1 MNSRLVV
8 NGYEI
13 DLSESIAVPLNLS
26 ITDIKEPEK
35 RKRSFSKTLTLEG
48 TSNNMAFFI
57 AAYSLDISIEE
68 STNIQ
73 FTPNLRYDCEF
84 FKNDLRIFK
93 GKFKLNEVKINN
105 GNYTFDC
112 NLLSDAVDIFAKL
125 KDKKLNEL
133 DWSEYD
139 HNLTRTNVI
148 KSWNESIKLNGID
161 NRNFGSDTRG
171 YQPKSYGYIYPL
183 VDYGYNM
190 VGNSPLN
197 FRINQLYPFIYVKE
211 AIKKTLDFALEGT
224 NIEVDYTTDFFTNAN
239 MQKLI
244 YGFGGG
250 EQIKLNPDQV
260 IASKVELLNGTKAAN
275 TFYGTPS
282 DLKYSNNIPVYYIFS
297 KTFNLLKSPINYT
310 TINQDLN
317 TVNITDGGITF
328 NVVGSYSISVSFDL
342 TLSSS
347 GSTYNTNYLAGTFYT
362 NNIITSLDGTNIS
375 TNNFSQTVNTTA
387 SHSFNINSNIK
398 TGQKLSFDFYL
409 AQYVNKVDL
418 TYSISNLQITVLANK
433 DAVLTDNS
441 PVSLS
446 SSIPD
451 IKCSE
456 FFKGILNLFYAYM
469 SDPIY
474 DPVTN
479 KSTIYIDSFVNYYL
493 PQEEYDNWTDL
504 IDENKDITI
513 QSNSLV
519 EGNVYSYR
527 FSDEKDYLNTKY
539 RDLVGIGYGE
549 KQLEIETWLNGVV
562 KFELPFNTYVP
573 YKIENSL
580 LIYPMVKEQ
589 SIDSNNNTVSKPY
602 KGKGMLC
609 FYNGLRSGVV
619 NIYNAEGSATGDWQI
634 KYDYPLIHHLRFKD
648 NTNFEPLF
656 DLHFAPRN
664 ATFDGIKAVPS
675 VNTFT
680 KYHEKFLNEITSI
693 DSKLVNL
700 HLKLS
705 YKDINEL
712 DFAKLKLIDGVLYR
726 LNTIK
731 DFDSDAYGTTEVELI
746 KYLG

>member
-8 NGYEI
+8 NGYEL
-13 DLSESIAVPLNLS
+13 DLSDNIAVPLNLS
-26 ITDIKEPEK
+26 ITDVKEPEK
-35 RKRSFSKTLTLEG
+35 RKRSFSKTLMLEG

-84 FKNDLRIFK
+84 FKNDLLVFR
-93 GKFKLNEVKINN
+93 GKFKLNEVKILN

-133 DWSEYD
+133 NWSEYD
-139 HNLTRTNVI
+139 HLLTRTNVI
-148 KSWNESIKLNGID
+148 NSWSEGIKLNDVD
-161 NRNFGSDTRG
+161 NRNFGADSRG

-211 AIKKTLDFALEGT
+211 AVKKTLDFALEGT
-224 NIEVDYTTDFFTNAN
+224 NIEVDYTTTFFDNEN
-239 MQKLI
+239 MKKLI

-250 EQIKLNPDQV
+250 EQLKLNADQINQSQV
-260 IASKVELLNGTKAAN
+260 LINDATSFGFFPSKNSGGVYKFATQSNILDEFVFTPTYDANVLNQN
-275 TFYGTPS
+275 TGRI
-282 DLKYSNNIPVYYIFS
+282 KMNIPGKYKLTFSSDSVYNTSIPLGYKPITFD
-297 KTFNLLKSPINYT
+297 TFNEVIVYVDGQQVYRYQWKQLV
-310 TINQDLN
+310 D
-317 TVNITDGGITF
+317 VIT
-328 NVVGSYSISVSFDL
+328 SISF
-342 TLSSS
+342 
-347 GSTYNTNYLAGTFYT
+347 NTNLDIKAGQEVYLELIFAGGCTSNGYT
-362 NNIITSLDGTNIS
+362 NAQ
-375 TNNFSQTVNTTA
+375 NFSLNFSNTD
-387 SHSFNINSNIK
+387 INLIADNSAI
-398 TGQKLSFDFYL
+398 
-409 AQYVNKVDL
+409 
-418 TYSISNLQITVLANK
+418 
-433 DAVLTDNS
+433 LTDNS
-441 PVSLS
+441 PVTLS
-446 SSIPD
+446 SAIPD

-456 FFKGILNLFYAYM
+456 FLKGILNLFYAYM

-493 PQEEYDNWTDL
+493 PQEDYDNWTDL

-539 RDLVGIGYGE
+539 KDLAGISYGE
-549 KQLEIETWLNGVV
+549 KQLEIDTWLNGVV

-589 SIDSNNNTVSKPY
+589 SIDSNNVTVSKPY

-619 NIYNAEGSATGDWQI
+619 NIYNSANNTYQI

>member
-133 DWSEYD
+133 NWSEYD

-224 NIEVDYTTDFFTNAN
+224 NIEVDYTTTFFENEN
-239 MQKLI
+239 MKKLI

-250 EQIKLNPDQV
+250 EQNKLNADQINQSQV
-260 IASKVELLNGTKAAN
+260 LINDATSFGFFPSKNNGGAYKFATQSNILDEFVFTPTYDANVLNQN
-275 TFYGTPS
+275 TGRI
-282 DLKYSNNIPVYYIFS
+282 KMNIPGKYKLTFSSDSVYNTSIPAGYKPITFD
-297 KTFNLLKSPINYT
+297 TFNEVIVYVDGQQVYRYQWKQLV
-310 TINQDLN
+310 D
-317 TVNITDGGITF
+317 VIT
-328 NVVGSYSISVSFDL
+328 SISF
-342 TLSSS
+342 
-347 GSTYNTNYLAGTFYT
+347 NTNLDIKAGQEVYLELIFAGGCTSNGYT
-362 NNIITSLDGTNIS
+362 NAQ
-375 TNNFSQTVNTTA
+375 NFSLNFSNTD
-387 SHSFNINSNIK
+387 INLIADNSAI
-398 TGQKLSFDFYL
+398 
-409 AQYVNKVDL
+409 
-418 TYSISNLQITVLANK
+418 
-433 DAVLTDNS
+433 LTDNS
-441 PVSLS
+441 PVTLS
-446 SSIPD
+446 SAIPD

-456 FFKGILNLFYAYM
+456 FLKGILNLFYAYM

-479 KSTIYIDSFVNYYL
+479 KSTIYINSFVNYYL

-527 FSDEKDYLNTKY
+527 FSEEKDYLNTKY
-539 RDLVGIGYGE
+539 KDLAGISYGE
-549 KQLEIETWLNGVV
+549 KQLEIDTWLNGVV

-589 SIDSNNNTVSKPY
+589 SIDSNNVTVSKPY

-634 KYDYPLIHHLRFKD
+634 KYDYPLIHHLRFKN

-656 DLHFAPRN
+656 DLHFEPRN

>member
-8 NGYEI
+8 NGYEL
-13 DLSESIAVPLNLS
+13 DLSDNIAVPLNLS
-26 ITDIKEPEK
+26 ITDVKEPEK
-35 RKRSFSKTLTLEG
+35 RKRSFSKTLMLEG
-48 TSNNMAFFI
+48 TSNNMAFFLS
-57 AAYSLDISIEE
+57 AYSLDINIEE

-84 FKNDLRIFK
+84 FKNDLRVFK
-93 GKFKLNEVKINN
+93 GKFKLNEVKILN
-105 GNYTFDC
+105 GNYSFDC
-112 NLLSDAVDIFAKL
+112 NLISETVDIFAKL

-133 DWSEYD
+133 NWAEYD
-139 HNLTRTNVI
+139 HTLTRTNVI
-148 KSWNESIKLNGID
+148 KSWSEGIKLNTVD

-183 VDYGYNM
+183 IDYGYNM

-211 AIKKTLDFALEGT
+211 AIKKTLDFALKGT
-224 NIEVDYTTDFFTNAN
+224 NIEVDYTTDFFTNVN

-250 EQIKLNPDQV
+250 EQLKLNDNQINDAIVSVSDATKNEVIFGVSNGFGRIYNLIKDFNYTVFTQDNNTINKPTGQV
-260 IASKVELLNGTKAAN
+260 LFNVPSVYTLNFSSDVQLFYSGSGNNQSTIDNTVTVYVDGVSTYVYKWKQNFGAKSISFTTDLNLKAGQKVYLEFQINARVPFTGVNPSFSLSVSNTDFTFTASK
-275 TFYGTPS
+275 
-282 DLKYSNNIPVYYIFS
+282 
-297 KTFNLLKSPINYT
+297 
-310 TINQDLN
+310 
-317 TVNITDGGITF
+317 
-328 NVVGSYSISVSFDL
+328 NV
-342 TLSSS
+342 
-347 GSTYNTNYLAGTFYT
+347 A
-362 NNIITSLDGTNIS
+362 
-375 TNNFSQTVNTTA
+375 
-387 SHSFNINSNIK
+387 
-398 TGQKLSFDFYL
+398 
-409 AQYVNKVDL
+409 
-418 TYSISNLQITVLANK
+418 
-433 DAVLTDNS
+433 LTDNS
-441 PVSLS
+441 PISLNAT
-446 SSIPD
+446 IPD

-469 SDPIY
+469 SEPIY
-474 DPVTN
+474 NAVTN
-479 KSTIYIDSFVNYYL
+479 KSTIYIDSFINYYE
-493 PQEEYDNWTDL
+493 PQENYDNWTDL
-504 IDENKDITI
+504 IDESKEITI
-513 QSNSLV
+513 QSNSLI
-519 EGNVYSYR
+519 EGNIYQYT
-527 FSDEKDYLNTKY
+527 FSEEKDVLNAKY
-539 RDLVGIGYGE
+539 RELVGIGYGE
-549 KQLEIETWLNGVV
+549 KQLEIETWMNGVV

-573 YKIENSL
+573 YKIENSQ
-580 LIYPMVKEQ
+580 LIYPIVKDQ
-589 SIDSNNNTVSKPY
+589 TTDSNNVTTSKPY
-602 KGKGMLC
+602 KGKGMLT

-619 NIYNAEGSATGDWQI
+619 NIYNAEGTATGDWQI
-634 KYDYPLIHHLRFKD
+634 KYDFPMIHHLRFKD

>member
-26 ITDIKEPEK
+26 ITDVKEPEK

-57 AAYSLDISIEE
+57 AAYSLDVNINE

-73 FTPNLRYDCEF
+73 FKPNLRYDCEF

-93 GKFKLNEVKINN
+93 GKFKLNEVKILN
-105 GNYTFDC
+105 GNYSFDC
-112 NLLSDAVDIFAKL
+112 NLISETVDIFAKL

-139 HNLTRTNVI
+139 HTLTRDNVI
-148 KSWNESIKLNGID
+148 KSWNESIKLNTVD
-161 NRNFGSDTRG
+161 NRNFGADTRG

-211 AIKKTLDFALEGT
+211 AVKKCLDFAVEDT
-224 NIEVDYTTDFFTNAN
+224 NIEIDYTTTFFENEN
-239 MQKLI
+239 MKKLI

-250 EQIKLNPDQV
+250 EQNKLNPDQV
-260 IASKVELLNGTKAAN
+260 NQSQVLFNDATKFGVFSSKNSGGVYKFSTQSNILDEFVFTPTYDVNILNQNNGRITMNMPGKYKLTFSADCVYN
-275 TFYGTPS
+275 TSIIGG
-282 DLKYSNNIPVYYIFS
+282 YSNINIP
-297 KTFNLLKSPINYT
+297 
-310 TINQDLN
+310 
-317 TVNITDGGITF
+317 
-328 NVVGSYSISVSFDL
+328 
-342 TLSSS
+342 
-347 GSTYNTNYLAGTFYT
+347 TYNTITVFVDGESKYT
-362 NNIITSLDGTNIS
+362 YQWKQKIDVITSL
-375 TNNFSQTVNTTA
+375 
-387 SHSFNINSNIK
+387 SFNTNLDIKPGQQVYMELTFAGGCTDAGFINTQSFS
-398 TGQKLSFDFYL
+398 LSFSNTDFEL
-409 AQYVNKVDL
+409 IA
-418 TYSISNLQITVLANK
+418 SK
-433 DAVLTDNS
+433 DAVLTDGS

-456 FFKGILNLFYAYM
+456 FLKGILNLFYAYM

-479 KSTIYIDSFVNYYL
+479 KSTIYINSFINYYR
-493 PQEEYDNWTDL
+493 PQEEYDTWTDL
-504 IDENKDITI
+504 IDESKDVTI

-519 EGNVYSYR
+519 EGNIYQYT
-527 FSDEKDYLNTKY
+527 FSEEKDVLNTKY

-549 KQLEIETWLNGVV
+549 KQIEIETWLNGVV

-573 YKIENSL
+573 YKIENSQ
-580 LIYPMVKEQ
+580 LIYPIVKEQ
-589 SIDSNNNTVSKPY
+589 TTDSNNVTVSKPY

-619 NIYNAEGSATGDWQI
+619 NIYNAEGTATGDWQI
-634 KYDYPLIHHLRFKD
+634 KYDYPLVHHLRFKD
-648 NTNFEPLF
+648 NYNFEPLF

-664 ATFDGIKAVPS
+664 ATFDGIKAVPE

-693 DSKLVNL
+693 DSKLVTL
-700 HLKLS
+700 YLKLS

>member
-26 ITDIKEPEK
+26 ITDVKEPEK

-57 AAYSLDISIEE
+57 AAYSLDVNINE

-73 FTPNLRYDCEF
+73 FKPNLRYDCEF

-93 GKFKLNEVKINN
+93 GKFKLNEVKILN
-105 GNYTFDC
+105 GNYSFDC
-112 NLLSDAVDIFAKL
+112 NLISETVDIFAKL

-133 DWSEYD
+133 NWAEYD
-139 HNLTRTNVI
+139 HTLTRDNVI
-148 KSWNESIKLNGID
+148 KSWNESIKLNTVN

-211 AIKKTLDFALEGT
+211 AVKKCLDFALEDT
-224 NIEVDYTTDFFTNAN
+224 NIEVDYTTTFFENEN
-239 MQKLI
+239 MKKLI

-250 EQIKLNPDQV
+250 EQLKLNPDQ
-260 IASKVELLNGTKAAN
+260 IN
-275 TFYGTPS
+275 
-282 DLKYSNNIPVYYIFS
+282 DLKV
-297 KTFNLLKSPINYT
+297 
-310 TINQDLN
+310 D
-317 TVNITDGGITF
+317 
-328 NVVGSYSISVSFDL
+328 
-342 TLSSS
+342 
-347 GSTYNTNYLAGTFYT
+347 
-362 NNIITSLDGTNIS
+362 LDGTLGSYFATGLALYNKTPIGTFLIGYEFAKPHDVLKEMTYTS
-375 TNNFSQTVNTTA
+375 SVYDSNTLNTTTGEI
-387 SHSFNINSNIK
+387 SINYSATYNVNLKSIFQYTTTDNSPTNLSDVVVTVDGITVFTKKLLIKKNTALSINENVSLNLK
-398 TGQKLSFDFYL
+398 TGQKVKVEFIFALKT
-409 AQYVNKVDL
+409 KVDSEVEYDF
-418 TYSISNLQITVLANK
+418 TNVEITLEPSK
-433 DAVLTDNS
+433 DAVLTDGS

-456 FFKGILNLFYAYM
+456 FLKGILNLFYAYM

-479 KSTIYIDSFVNYYL
+479 KSTITINSFINYYK
-493 PQEEYDNWTDL
+493 PQEDYDTWTDL
-504 IDENKDITI
+504 IDESKDITI

-519 EGNVYSYR
+519 EGNIYQYT
-527 FSDEKDYLNTKY
+527 FSEEKDVLNAKY

-573 YKIENSL
+573 YKIENSQ
-580 LIYPMVKEQ
+580 LIYPVVKEQ
-589 SIDSNNNTVSKPY
+589 TTDSNNVTTSKPY

-619 NIYNAEGSATGDWQI
+619 NIYNAEGTATGDWQI
-634 KYDYPLIHHLRFKD
+634 KYDFPLVHHLRFKD
-648 NTNFEPLF
+648 NPTNFYTFDPLF

-693 DSKLVNL
+693 DSKLVIL
-700 HLKLS
+700 YLKLS

>member
-84 FKNDLRIFK
+84 FKNDLLVFR
-93 GKFKLNEVKINN
+93 GKFKLNEVKILN

-133 DWSEYD
+133 NWSEYD
-139 HNLTRTNVI
+139 HLLTRTNVI
-148 KSWNESIKLNGID
+148 NSWSEGIKLNDVD
-161 NRNFGSDTRG
+161 NRNFGADSRG

-211 AIKKTLDFALEGT
+211 AVKKMLDFALEGT
-224 NIEVDYTTDFFTNAN
+224 NIEVDYTTTFFDNEN
-239 MQKLI
+239 MKKLI

-250 EQIKLNPDQV
+250 EQLKLNADQINQSQV
-260 IASKVELLNGTKAAN
+260 LINDATSFGFFPSKNSGGVYKFATQSNILDEFVFTPTYDANVLNQN
-275 TFYGTPS
+275 TGRI
-282 DLKYSNNIPVYYIFS
+282 KMNIPGKYKLTFSSDSVYNTSIPLGYKPITFD
-297 KTFNLLKSPINYT
+297 TFNEVIVYVDGQQVYRYQWKQLV
-310 TINQDLN
+310 D
-317 TVNITDGGITF
+317 VIT
-328 NVVGSYSISVSFDL
+328 SISF
-342 TLSSS
+342 
-347 GSTYNTNYLAGTFYT
+347 NTNLDIKAGQEVYLELIFAGGCTSNGYT
-362 NNIITSLDGTNIS
+362 NAQ
-375 TNNFSQTVNTTA
+375 NFSLNFSNTD
-387 SHSFNINSNIK
+387 INLIADNSAI
-398 TGQKLSFDFYL
+398 
-409 AQYVNKVDL
+409 
-418 TYSISNLQITVLANK
+418 
-433 DAVLTDNS
+433 LTDNS
-441 PVSLS
+441 PVTLS
-446 SSIPD
+446 SAIPD

-456 FFKGILNLFYAYM
+456 FLKGILNLFYAYM

-493 PQEEYDNWTDL
+493 PQEDYDNWTDL

-539 RDLVGIGYGE
+539 KDLAGISYGE
-549 KQLEIETWLNGVV
+549 KQLEIDTWLNGVV

-589 SIDSNNNTVSKPY
+589 SIDSNNVTVSKPY

-619 NIYNAEGSATGDWQI
+619 NIYNSANNTYQI

>member
-8 NGYEI
+8 NGYEL
-13 DLSESIAVPLNLS
+13 DLSDNIAVPLNLS
-26 ITDIKEPEK
+26 ITDVKEPEK
-35 RKRSFSKTLTLEG
+35 RKRSFSKTLMLEG
-48 TSNNMAFFI
+48 TSNNMAFFLS
-57 AAYSLDISIEE
+57 AYSLDINIEE

-84 FKNDLRIFK
+84 FKNDLRVFK
-93 GKFKLNEVKINN
+93 GKFKLNEVKVLN
-105 GNYTFDC
+105 GNYSFDC
-112 NLLSDAVDIFAKL
+112 NLISETVDIFAKL

-148 KSWNESIKLNGID
+148 KSWNEGIKLNGVD

-224 NIEVDYTTDFFTNAN
+224 NIEVDYTTDFFTNTN

-250 EQIKLNPDQV
+250 EQLKLSESLFDEMTTEFSATRSNENITGILTKSSGFSFGNEYTIGKLIPLIKTSTLSGITQ
-260 IASKVELLNGTKAAN
+260 
-275 TFYGTPS
+275 
-282 DLKYSNNIPVYYIFS
+282 NI
-297 KTFNLLKSPINYT
+297 N
-310 TINQDLN
+310 TINQTSNVININAVGDYKATVSFTLN
-317 TVNITDGGITF
+317 VNWFGGYSAGLSTQ
-328 NVVGSYSISVSFDL
+328 GSYIMIKADNKPKKQFNFHLPNGTQTFSFD
-342 TLSSS
+342 
-347 GSTYNTNYLAGTFYT
+347 ADM
-362 NNIITSLDGTNIS
+362 SLRAN
-375 TNNFSQTVNTTA
+375 
-387 SHSFNINSNIK
+387 
-398 TGQKLSFDFYL
+398 QKLSIELFVYGVSYDVDNLTVGMTAFDFNL
-409 AQYVNKVDL
+409 APNK
-418 TYSISNLQITVLANK
+418 NQILK
-433 DAVLTDNS
+433 DNS
-441 PVSLS
+441 TVTIASA
-446 SSIPD
+446 IPD

-469 SDPIY
+469 SEPIY
-474 DPVTN
+474 NAVTN
-479 KSTIYIDSFVNYYL
+479 KSTIYIDSFINYYE
-493 PQEEYDNWTDL
+493 PQENYDNWTDL
-504 IDENKDITI
+504 IDESKEITI
-513 QSNSLV
+513 QSNSLI
-519 EGNVYSYR
+519 EGNIYQYT
-527 FSDEKDYLNTKY
+527 FSEEKDVLNAKY

-549 KQLEIETWLNGVV
+549 KQLEIETWMNGVV

-573 YKIENSL
+573 YKIENSQ
-580 LIYPMVKEQ
+580 LIYPIVKDQ
-589 SIDSNNNTVSKPY
+589 TTDSNNVTTSKPY
-602 KGKGMLC
+602 KGKGMLT

-619 NIYNAEGSATGDWQI
+619 NIYNAEGTATGDWQI
-634 KYDYPLIHHLRFKD
+634 KYDFPMIHHLRFKD
-648 NTNFEPLF
+648 NYNFEPLF

-664 ATFDGIKAVPS
+664 ATFDGIKLVPD
-675 VNTFT
+675 VNIFT
-680 KYHEKFLNEITSI
+680 KYHDKFVNEITSKN
-693 DSKLVNL
+693 SKLVSL
-700 HLKLS
+700 YLKLS

-712 DFAKLKLIDGVLYR
+712 DFAKLKMIDGVLYR

>member
-57 AAYSLDISIEE
+57 AAYSLDVNILK

-84 FKNDLRIFK
+84 FKNDLLVFR
-93 GKFKLNEVKINN
+93 GKFKLNEVKILN
-105 GNYTFDC
+105 GNYSFDC

-133 DWSEYD
+133 NWSEYD
-139 HNLTRTNVI
+139 HTLTRDNVI
-148 KSWNESIKLNGID
+148 KSWNESIKLNTVD
-161 NRNFGSDTRG
+161 NRNFGADSRG

-211 AIKKTLDFALEGT
+211 AVQKTLDFALEGT
-224 NIEVDYTTDFFTNAN
+224 NIEVDYTTTFFDNEN
-239 MQKLI
+239 MKKLI

-250 EQIKLNPDQV
+250 EQNKLNADQINQSQV
-260 IASKVELLNGTKAAN
+260 LINDATSFGVFPSKNSGGVYKFATQSNILDEFSFTPTYDANVLNQN
-275 TFYGTPS
+275 TGRITINMAGKYKLSLSTESVYNTSIIGA
-282 DLKYSNNIPVYYIFS
+282 YSNINIP
-297 KTFNLLKSPINYT
+297 
-310 TINQDLN
+310 
-317 TVNITDGGITF
+317 
-328 NVVGSYSISVSFDL
+328 
-342 TLSSS
+342 
-347 GSTYNTNYLAGTFYT
+347 TYNTIIIYVDGESKYTYQWKQKIDVVTPLSFTTNLDLQIGQQVYIELTFAGGCTSAGYT
-362 NNIITSLDGTNIS
+362 NTQS
-375 TNNFSQTVNTTA
+375 FS
-387 SHSFNINSNIK
+387 
-398 TGQKLSFDFYL
+398 LSF
-409 AQYVNKVDL
+409 
-418 TYSISNLQITVLANK
+418 SNTDINLIADNSTI
-433 DAVLTDNS
+433 LTDNS
-441 PVSLS
+441 PVTLS
-446 SSIPD
+446 SAIPD

-456 FFKGILNLFYAYM
+456 FLKGILNLFYAYM

-493 PQEEYDNWTDL
+493 PQEEFDNWTDL

-519 EGNVYSYR
+519 EGNIYQYT
-527 FSDEKDYLNTKY
+527 FSEEKDVLNTKY
-539 RDLVGIGYGE
+539 RDLVGISYGE
-549 KQLEIETWLNGVV
+549 KQLEIDTWLNGVV

-589 SIDSNNNTVSKPY
+589 SIDSNNVTISKPY

-619 NIYNAEGSATGDWQI
+619 NIYNASNDTYTI

>member
-8 NGYEI
+8 NGYEL

-26 ITDIKEPEK
+26 ITDVKEPEK

-57 AAYSLDISIEE
+57 AAYSLDVNINE

-73 FTPNLRYDCEF
+73 FKPNLRYDCEF

-93 GKFKLNEVKINN
+93 GKFKLNEVKILN
-105 GNYTFDC
+105 GNYSFDC
-112 NLLSDAVDIFAKL
+112 NLISETVDIFAKL

-133 DWSEYD
+133 NWSEYD
-139 HNLTRTNVI
+139 HTLTRDNVI
-148 KSWNESIKLNGID
+148 KSWNESIKLNTVD
-161 NRNFGSDTRG
+161 NRNFGADTRG

-211 AIKKTLDFALEGT
+211 AVKKCLDFAVEDT
-224 NIEVDYTTDFFTNAN
+224 NIEIDYTTTFFENEN
-239 MQKLI
+239 MKKLI

-250 EQIKLNPDQV
+250 EQNKLNPDQINQSQV
-260 IASKVELLNGTKAAN
+260 LINDATSVKVFPSKNSAGQYKFATQSNILDEFVFTPTYDVNILNQNNGRITMNMPGKYKLTFSADCVYNTSIPSGYKSVVFN
-275 TFYGTPS
+275 TFNEVIVYVDGQQVYRYQWKQLIDVVTPLS
-282 DLKYSNNIPVYYIFS
+282 F
-297 KTFNLLKSPINYT
+297 TTNL
-310 TINQDLN
+310 D
-317 TVNITDGGITF
+317 
-328 NVVGSYSISVSFDL
+328 
-342 TLSSS
+342 
-347 GSTYNTNYLAGTFYT
+347 
-362 NNIITSLDGTNIS
+362 
-375 TNNFSQTVNTTA
+375 
-387 SHSFNINSNIK
+387 IK
-398 TGQKLSFDFYL
+398 TGQQVYLELIFAGGCTSNGFTNTQSFSLSFSNTDFEL
-409 AQYVNKVDL
+409 IA
-418 TYSISNLQITVLANK
+418 SK
-433 DAVLTDNS
+433 DAVLTDGS

-456 FFKGILNLFYAYM
+456 FLKGILNLFYAYM

-474 DPVTN
+474 DPITN
-479 KSTIYIDSFVNYYL
+479 KSTIYINSFINYYK
-493 PQEEYDNWTDL
+493 PQEEYDTWTDL
-504 IDENKDITI
+504 IDESKDITI

-519 EGNVYSYR
+519 EGNIYQYT
-527 FSDEKDYLNTKY
+527 FSEEKDVLNAKY

-549 KQLEIETWLNGVV
+549 KQIEIETWLNGVV

-573 YKIENSL
+573 YKIENSQ
-580 LIYPMVKEQ
+580 LIYPIVKEQ
-589 SIDSNNNTVSKPY
+589 TTDSNNVTVSKPY

-619 NIYNAEGSATGDWQI
+619 NIYNAEGTATGDWQI
-634 KYDYPLIHHLRFKD
+634 KYDYPLVHHLRFKD
-648 NTNFEPLF
+648 NATNFYTFEPVF
-656 DLHFAPRN
+656 DLHFAPRK
-664 ATFDGIKAVPS
+664 ATFDGIKAVPE

-693 DSKLVNL
+693 DSKLVTL
-700 HLKLS
+700 YLKLS

>member
-73 FTPNLRYDCEF
+73 FKPNLRYDCEF
-84 FKNDLRIFK
+84 FKNDLLIFR
-93 GKFKLNEVKINN
+93 GKFKLNEVKILN

-133 DWSEYD
+133 NWSEYD
-139 HNLTRTNVI
+139 HLLTRTNVI
-148 KSWNESIKLNGID
+148 NSWSEGIKLNDVD
-161 NRNFGSDTRG
+161 NRNFGADSRG

-183 VDYGYNM
+183 VDYGYNLPA
-190 VGNSPLN
+190 NSPLN
-197 FRINQLYPFIYVKE
+197 FRTNQLYPFIYVKE
-211 AIKKTLDFALEGT
+211 AVKKTLDFALEGT
-224 NIEVDYTTDFFTNAN
+224 NIEVDYTTTFFENEN
-239 MQKLI
+239 MKKLI

-250 EQIKLNPDQV
+250 EQNKLNADQINQSQV
-260 IASKVELLNGTKAAN
+260 LINDATSFGVFPSKNDGGQYLFSTQSNILDEFSFTPTYDANVLNQNTGRIAINMAGKYKLSLSTESVYNTSIVGGYSNINIPTYNTIIIYVDGESKYTYQWKQLIDVVTPLSFTTNLDLQTGQQVYMELTFAGGCTSGGYTNTQSFSLSFSNTDFELIASK
-275 TFYGTPS
+275 
-282 DLKYSNNIPVYYIFS
+282 
-297 KTFNLLKSPINYT
+297 
-310 TINQDLN
+310 
-317 TVNITDGGITF
+317 
-328 NVVGSYSISVSFDL
+328 
-342 TLSSS
+342 
-347 GSTYNTNYLAGTFYT
+347 
-362 NNIITSLDGTNIS
+362 
-375 TNNFSQTVNTTA
+375 
-387 SHSFNINSNIK
+387 
-398 TGQKLSFDFYL
+398 
-409 AQYVNKVDL
+409 
-418 TYSISNLQITVLANK
+418 
-433 DAVLTDNS
+433 DAILTDNS
-441 PVSLS
+441 PVTLS
-446 SSIPD
+446 SAIPD

-456 FFKGILNLFYAYM
+456 FLKGILNLFYAYM

-493 PQEEYDNWTDL
+493 PQEDYDTWTDL

-527 FSDEKDYLNTKY
+527 FSEEKDYLNTKY
-539 RDLVGIGYGE
+539 RDLVGISYGE
-549 KQLEIETWLNGVV
+549 KQLEIDTWLNGLV

-609 FYNGLRSGVV
+609 FYNGLRSGLV
-619 NIYNAEGSATGDWQI
+619 NIYNASNDTYTI

-648 NTNFEPLF
+648 NVNFEPLF

-693 DSKLVNL
+693 DSKLVTL
-700 HLKLS
+700 YLKLS

>member
-8 NGYEI
+8 NGYEL

-26 ITDIKEPEK
+26 ITDVKEPEK

-57 AAYSLDISIEE
+57 AAYSLDVNINE

-73 FTPNLRYDCEF
+73 FKPNLRYDCEF

-93 GKFKLNEVKINN
+93 GKFKLNEVKILN
-105 GNYTFDC
+105 GNYSFDC
-112 NLLSDAVDIFAKL
+112 NLISETVDIFAKL

-133 DWSEYD
+133 NWSEYD
-139 HNLTRTNVI
+139 HTLTRDNVI
-148 KSWNESIKLNGID
+148 KSWNESIKLNTVD
-161 NRNFGSDTRG
+161 NRNFGADSRG

-211 AIKKTLDFALEGT
+211 AVKKCLDFAVEDT
-224 NIEVDYTTDFFTNAN
+224 NIEIDYTTTFFENEN
-239 MQKLI
+239 MKKLI

-250 EQIKLNPDQV
+250 EQLKLNPDQ
-260 IASKVELLNGTKAAN
+260 IT
-275 TFYGTPS
+275 
-282 DLKYSNNIPVYYIFS
+282 DLKVDLDGSLGSYFAVGFALYNQTPIGTSLIGYEFAKSHNVLKEMTYTSSIYNSNTLNTTTGEISINYSATYNVN
-297 KTFNLLKSPINYT
+297 LKSIFQYT
-310 TINQDLN
+310 T
-317 TVNITDGGITF
+317 TDSVTTNLSDVIISVDGITVF
-328 NVVGSYSISVSFDL
+328 TKKLLVKKNTALSINENV
-342 TLSSS
+342 
-347 GSTYNTNYLAGTFYT
+347 
-362 NNIITSLDGTNIS
+362 SLNL
-375 TNNFSQTVNTTA
+375 
-387 SHSFNINSNIK
+387 K
-398 TGQKLSFDFYL
+398 TGQKVKVEFIFALKT
-409 AQYVNKVDL
+409 KVDKEVEYDF
-418 TYSISNLQITVLANK
+418 TNVEITLEPSK
-433 DAVLTDNS
+433 DAVLTDGS

-456 FFKGILNLFYAYM
+456 FLKGILNLFYAYM

-474 DPVTN
+474 DPITN
-479 KSTIYIDSFVNYYL
+479 KSTIYINSFINYYR
-493 PQEEYDNWTDL
+493 PQEEYDTWTDL
-504 IDENKDITI
+504 IDESKDITI

-519 EGNVYSYR
+519 EGNIYQYT
-527 FSDEKDYLNTKY
+527 FSEEKDVLNAKY

-549 KQLEIETWLNGVV
+549 KQIEIETWLNGVV

-573 YKIENSL
+573 YKIENSQ
-580 LIYPMVKEQ
+580 LIYPIVKEQ
-589 SIDSNNNTVSKPY
+589 TTDSNNVTVSKPY

-619 NIYNAEGSATGDWQI
+619 NIYNAEGTASGDWQI

-648 NTNFEPLF
+648 NATNFYTFDPVF

-693 DSKLVNL
+693 DSKLVTL
-700 HLKLS
+700 YLKLT

>member
-1 MNSRLVV
+1 MNIPGKYKLTFSSDSVYNTSIPAGYKPITFDTFNEVIVYVDGQQVYRYQWKQLVDV
-8 NGYEI
+8 ITSISFNTNLDIKAGQEVYLELIFAGGCTSNGYTNAQNF
-13 DLSESIAVPLNLS
+13 SLNFS
-26 ITDIKEPEK
+26 NTDIN
-35 RKRSFSKTLTLEG
+35 L
-48 TSNNMAFFI
+48 I
-57 AAYSLDISIEE
+57 A
-68 STNIQ
+68 
-73 FTPNLRYDCEF
+73 
-84 FKNDLRIFK
+84 
-93 GKFKLNEVKINN
+93 
-105 GNYTFDC
+105 
-112 NLLSDAVDIFAKL
+112 
-125 KDKKLNEL
+125 
-133 DWSEYD
+133 
-139 HNLTRTNVI
+139 
-148 KSWNESIKLNGID
+148 D
-161 NRNFGSDTRG
+161 NS
-171 YQPKSYGYIYPL
+171 
-183 VDYGYNM
+183 
-190 VGNSPLN
+190 
-197 FRINQLYPFIYVKE
+197 
-211 AIKKTLDFALEGT
+211 AI
-224 NIEVDYTTDFFTNAN
+224 
-239 MQKLI
+239 
-244 YGFGGG
+244 
-250 EQIKLNPDQV
+250 
-260 IASKVELLNGTKAAN
+260 
-275 TFYGTPS
+275 
-282 DLKYSNNIPVYYIFS
+282 
-297 KTFNLLKSPINYT
+297 
-310 TINQDLN
+310 
-317 TVNITDGGITF
+317 
-328 NVVGSYSISVSFDL
+328 
-342 TLSSS
+342 
-347 GSTYNTNYLAGTFYT
+347 
-362 NNIITSLDGTNIS
+362 
-375 TNNFSQTVNTTA
+375 
-387 SHSFNINSNIK
+387 
-398 TGQKLSFDFYL
+398 
-409 AQYVNKVDL
+409 
-418 TYSISNLQITVLANK
+418 
-433 DAVLTDNS
+433 LTDNS
-441 PVSLS
+441 PVTLS
-446 SSIPD
+446 SAIPD

-456 FFKGILNLFYAYM
+456 FLKGILNLFYAYM

-479 KSTIYIDSFVNYYL
+479 KSTIYINSFVNYYL
-493 PQEEYDNWTDL
+493 PQEDYDNWTDL

-527 FSDEKDYLNTKY
+527 FSEEKDYLNMKY
-539 RDLVGIGYGE
+539 KDLAGISYGE
-549 KQLEIETWLNGVV
+549 KQLEIDTWLNGVV

-589 SIDSNNNTVSKPY
+589 SIDSNNVTVSKPY

-619 NIYNAEGSATGDWQI
+619 NIYNAEGSATVDWQI